1 MAQSVHLWLE
11 IDGRHV
17 EGEFRRSGPGREGSI
32 ECFSFYYEV
41 AVPAVVSEASDRFV
55 QPTELRLHEPVRFH
69 KRINKSTPPLL
80 KALRLQEPVTK
91 AEFRFFR
98 RDPTGTRS
106 DQHYFTVELQGG
118 FVRQVKQVSEE
129 ATMAGRSDAQA
140 IEEVSL
146 TFEEITWRDIIAG
159 HEYHLSIH

>member
-1 MAQSVHLWLE
+1 MR
-11 IDGRHV
+11 G
-17 EGEFRRSGPGREGSI
+17 
-32 ECFSFYYEV
+32 
-41 AVPAVVSEASDRFV
+41 
-55 QPTELRLHEPVRFH
+55 
-69 KRINKSTPPLL
+69 
-80 KALRLQEPVTK
+80 
-91 AEFRFFR
+91 
-98 RDPTGTRS
+98 

-159 HEYHLSIH
+159 HEYHLSVH